1 MSEVAPRAATF
12 AAILWLLALPSSG
25 CERLPT
31 SPATSPGDR
40 VRGVTLVDWTRDG
53 YGTATADGSI
63 AALAATGAN
72 TLVLVVTAYQ
82 STASDDS
89 LRLDD
94 PRTPSAS
101 AVRHALVS
109 ASGQGLSV
117 VIKPH
122 VDLDDGTWRGR
133 IAPSHPAEWFASYQ
147 RFILPLAVLA
157 ESLRAP
163 QFVVGTELAGTLG
176 NRTLWRETIGR
187 VRTAFSGKIVYAASW
202 DEAGRVPFWGDVDCV
217 GVDFYFP
224 VATRSDPSRLDALA
238 GWQPWL
244 ARLQTLH
251 RQVGR
256 PVLLTEIGYRSV
268 AGAGMHPSEVSG
280 GRLDLGEQDDLYWAA
295 LEACGGQP
303 WLEGMYWW
311 NWPADGEGGPS
322 NTDYTPRDKPAAA
335 ELRASWGGG
344 PVAARRSP

>member
-1 MSEVAPRAATF
+1 LPAVA
-12 AAILWLLALPSSG
+12 WLLTLPPIVG

-31 SPATSPGDR
+31 APATSTNP

-53 YGTATADGSI
+53 YGTATSDSSI

-82 STASDDS
+82 ANASADS
-89 LRLDD
+89 LRADD

-101 AVRHALVS
+101 AVRHALGV
-109 ASGQGLSV
+109 ALGLGLSI

-133 IAPSHPAEWFASYQ
+133 ISPPHPVEWFQSYE
-147 RFILPLAVLA
+147 RFVLPLAALA
-157 ESLRAP
+157 ESLRAS

-176 NRTLWRETIGR
+176 SRELWRETIAK
-187 VRTAFSGKIVYAASW
+187 VRTVFSGEVIYAASW
-202 DEAGRVPFWGDVDCV
+202 DEAGRVPFWRDVDRI

-224 VATRSDPSRLDALA
+224 VASRPDPSRVDALA

-244 ARLQTLH
+244 ARLEILH
-251 RQVGR
+251 EQVAR
-256 PVLLTEIGYRSV
+256 PILLTEIGYRSV
-268 AGAGMHPSEVSG
+268 AGAGMHPYDASG
-280 GRLDLGEQDDLYWAA
+280 GRLDLGEQADLYWAA
-295 LEACGGQP
+295 LEACGSHQ

-311 NWPADGEGGPS
+311 NWPANGQGGPS
-322 NTDYTPRDKPAAA
+322 NTDYTPRDKPAAV
-335 ELRASWGGG
+335 ELQTSWKGTS
-344 PVAARRSP
+344 VAALRSH